1 MDAITAPSLCATSH
15 THIMIEMRGR
25 ESQSTSGGGRP
36 SQPGSATACHNW
48 WQRTLGRHGP
58 HTVPVPQPTRCTPRR
73 FGGGCGQWRPPLPR
87 SQWVWPGG
95 LSPALALAEPYPP
108 ATARANTGAHRSPRS
123 LTRCSSN
130 VSARVCGDGERGN
143 PHDDGGASPPRGLLC
158 PTRLQHSPPPPQQS
172 LHMLLSP
179 LSSHAGCTA
188 PATLPRETPHE

>member
-1 MDAITAPSLCATSH
+1 MFFAASCFVFF
-15 THIMIEMRGR
+15 
-25 ESQSTSGGGRP
+25 STSNLSVSALCVARGALTRGPAPRNLVTVGNISRP
-36 SQPGSATACHNW
+36 
-48 WQRTLGRHGP
+48 QRNSLFEYICIRHRSSGN
-58 HTVPVPQPTRCTPRR
+58 RAN
-73 FGGGCGQWRPPLPR
+73 PPEIVCV
-87 SQWVWPGG
+87 WVWPGG